1 MLVLRILILIPVLVL
16 VLVIAANVH
25 CFGGV
30 WHGDGGRVDVDA
42 NE

>member
-1 MLVLRILILIPVLVL
+1 MLVPRKLILILILVL

-25 CFGGV
+25 GFGGV
-30 WHGDGGRVDVDA
+30 WHGDGGRVVDA